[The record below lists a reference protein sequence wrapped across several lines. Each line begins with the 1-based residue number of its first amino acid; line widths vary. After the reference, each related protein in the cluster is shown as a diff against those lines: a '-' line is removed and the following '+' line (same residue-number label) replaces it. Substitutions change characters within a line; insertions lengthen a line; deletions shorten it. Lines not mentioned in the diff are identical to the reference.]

1 MWQTACH
8 AQTSALLCE
17 LAKLPHHGPEPFK
30 LQLDHVTNSLPCSD
44 FSPTAQVNLIPDRP
58 GLCMNTLTYSV
69 CRDFL
74 DFILHHFIFLFYLSV
89 HDKLQKCRLIFV
101 KTFVNHVLWGMCKHT
116 RRRRRRNSLRKRVM
130 KQMLSRTHSVKLTDA
145 MSFQLHAVYK
155 KPYFFLPQTH
165 DFWYSFVLWWYLG
178 LFIQ

>member
-17 LAKLPHHGPEPFK
+17 LVKLAHHGPEPFK
-30 LQLDHVTNSLPCSD
+30 LQLDHVTNSLPYSD

-89 HDKLQKCRLIFV
+89 HDKLQKCRLVFV

-116 RRRRRRNSLRKRVM
+116 RRRRRNSLRKRVM

-155 KPYFFLPQTH
+155 KPYFFYHKLMI
-165 DFWYSFVLWWYLG
+165 FGIALYYLR